1 MIKTEY
7 TGGFSTKLS
16 FAVQEALSQCK
27 TPKDIS
33 WKNGLL
39 KQILKFPSIG
49 ALQTACLYFASH
61 AGEAGT
67 ILLGLPVK

>member
-49 ALQTACLYFASH
+49 AL
-61 AGEAGT
+61 
-67 ILLGLPVK
+67 